1 MKKYSVK
8 LNQRAFRDIDDIF
21 NYIAIEISS
30 PATAKKQTDR
40 IWKALKSLEK
50 FPYAHQD
57 RIDGKYANK
66 GYKQLLIDKY
76 MAIYR
81 INENDKKVYIITVIY
96 QGCNV

>member
-8 LNQRAFRDIDDIF
+8 LNPKAFRDIDDIF

-30 PATAKKQTDR
+30 PATAKKQTNR
-40 IWKALKSLEK
+40 IWQALKSLEK

-66 GYKQLLIDKY
+66 GYKQLLIDNY
-76 MAIYR
+76 MAIYK
-81 INENDKKVYIITVIY
+81 INEDEKSVYIITVIY
-96 QGCNV
+96 QGCNI